1 MRLRYYH
8 QVLTLEINPG
18 ITTRESD
25 FETCFRKENVKLSP
39 GGYFGVTAATGALAG
54 KIRTYCIMFI
64 IIDLNINFSK
74 NRTKLF
80 LLFATT
86 KVSLSSSDLS
96 EIRWVNTNFIFQMIM
111 IFTSS

>member
-54 KIRTYCIMFI
+54 KIKTYCFMFI
-64 IIDLNINFSK
+64 I
-74 NRTKLF
+74 KL
-80 LLFATT
+80 
-86 KVSLSSSDLS
+86 
-96 EIRWVNTNFIFQMIM
+96 EH
-111 IFTSS
+111 